1 MKQIILLNSY
11 AGPSDFIFNTECS
24 GRRLSRGEVCEKD
37 LVTQDQIRRHS
48 ESDYTKEWYEV
59 APGDTIVIEHYYD
72 EEPKVNRKRVFR
84 VPESGTLNPN
94 ISLDNFDATGME
106 LEDHLLE
113 QCELVKEEHFL

>member
-11 AGPSDFIFNTECS
+11 AGPSDFTFNAECS
-24 GRRLSRGEVCEKD
+24 GRRLSREEVFEKG
-37 LVTQDQIRRHS
+37 LVTEDQIRRHS

-84 VPESGTLNPN
+84 VSESGMPNPN
-94 ISLDNFDATGME
+94 TNLDNFDATGIE
-106 LEDHLLE
+106 LEGHLLE
-113 QCELVKEEHFL
+113 QCELVKEEPFS